1 MVQRHEIALEAQ
13 TLLAVSLKWLES
25 AEASVLMVSQFT

>member
-1 MVQRHEIALEAQ
+1 MVQCHEISLEAQ
-13 TLLAVSLKWLES
+13 TSLALNLKWLGS